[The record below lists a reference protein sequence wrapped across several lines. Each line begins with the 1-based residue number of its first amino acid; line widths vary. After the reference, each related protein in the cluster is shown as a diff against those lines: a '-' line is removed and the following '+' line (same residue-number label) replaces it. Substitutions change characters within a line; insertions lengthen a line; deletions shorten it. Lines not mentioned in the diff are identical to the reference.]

1 MNVRPGW
8 SMLIVALWVSA
19 LGVIYSSH
27 QTRLMHA
34 QVNELTQ
41 VNDRLLV
48 EWGRLT
54 LEQGALSAPMLLEQR
69 SGQLGMRSPGAED
82 IELLPEVNR

>member
-1 MNVRPGW
+1 MIVKPGW
-8 SMLIVALWVSA
+8 SLLVVALWVSA

-34 QVNELTQ
+34 EVNELTQ
-41 VNDRLLV
+41 ANDRLLV

-69 SGQLGMRSPGAED
+69 SGQMGMRSPTAED